1 MRICTGCGHVLSDK
15 EDFCSIC
22 GSDLILDTSGDQDGE
37 VRGTL
42 SALSSMLE
50 DAGLPDVPD
59 LDDDIPAIGSS
70 SSSVSSEEESHP
82 SSSVDAHHEDDN
94 NDTPSDTA
102 PADISASEHDED
114 PGAVLPWAETSDE
127 EPVSGENNDSV
138 SDDSPDT
145 NAEKK
150 NFRIVSV
157 SVKNNEGI
165 AHVNRGRIIAVV
177 VTLLFLISV
186 ILSVFMI
193 VVPLVQARQQDE
205 AAKETAYMDFLR
217 GRWLS
222 DTFIYSGK
230 EYPSCEILTVG
241 KDGTFTSEIWTSPND
256 RETYDPQTWTLTA
269 SQTGDLHLELETS
282 SLRVSYTDSDG
293 NTMVYRRYILG
304 LDFSS
309 LILREY
315 YNETMTDYYD
325 VVFSR
330 QEGMN

>member
-82 SSSVDAHHEDDN
+82 SSSVDVHHEDDN

-145 NAEKK
+145 SAEKK
-150 NFRIVSV
+150 NFRTSER
-157 SVKNNEGI
+157 SQ
-165 AHVNRGRIIAVV
+165 
-177 VTLLFLISV
+177 L
-186 ILSVFMI
+186 
-193 VVPLVQARQQDE
+193 RQQS
-205 AAKETAYMDFLR
+205 AFA
-217 GRWLS
+217 
-222 DTFIYSGK
+222 
-230 EYPSCEILTVG
+230 
-241 KDGTFTSEIWTSPND
+241 
-256 RETYDPQTWTLTA
+256 
-269 SQTGDLHLELETS
+269 
-282 SLRVSYTDSDG
+282 
-293 NTMVYRRYILG
+293 
-304 LDFSS
+304 FSKP
-309 LILREY
+309 L
-315 YNETMTDYYD
+315 
-325 VVFSR
+325 
-330 QEGMN
+330 